1 MTAQGVLGLSENT
14 SNSKE
19 STMRAA
25 LTSLALLLPLF
36 AALPAAAQDAAAGER
51 SFAKCRACHQI
62 GEGARNLVGPE
73 LNGLI
78 GRHSGSVE
86 GYSYSAA
93 NKNSGLTWDE
103 ATFAEY
109 IKDPKAKIPGT
120 KMIFAGIKN
129 EKEIKDLTAFL
140 KQFGRDGKKL

>member
-1 MTAQGVLGLSENT
+1 
-14 SNSKE
+14 
-19 STMRAA
+19 MRAV
-25 LTSLALLLPLF
+25 LSSLVVLLPFL
-36 AALPAAAQDAAAGER
+36 AQPAAAQDASAGER

-78 GRHSGSVE
+78 GRHSGAVD

-120 KMIFAGIKN
+120 KMIFAGIKG

-140 KQFGRDGKKL
+140 KQFDKDGKKL

>member
-1 MTAQGVLGLSENT
+1 
-14 SNSKE
+14 
-19 STMRAA
+19 MRA
-25 LTSLALLLPLF
+25 LLSSLVLLLPQ
-36 AALPAAAQDAAAGER
+36 PAAAQDISAGER

-78 GRHSGSVE
+78 GRHSGAVE
-86 GYSYSAA
+86 GYSYSNA

-120 KMIFAGIKN
+120 KMIFFGIKS

-140 KQFGRDGKKL
+140 KQFDKDGKKL

>member
-1 MTAQGVLGLSENT
+1 MPQPCDSRVNKNASKSKDVIMRVILS
-14 SNSKE
+14 
-19 STMRAA
+19 
-25 LTSLALLLPLF
+25 SLVLLLPVL
-36 AALPAAAQDAAAGER
+36 ALPAAAQDISAGER
-51 SFAKCRACHQI
+51 SFAKCRACHQV

-78 GRHSGSVE
+78 GRHSGAVE

-103 ATFAEY
+103 ATFADY
-109 IKDPKAKIPGT
+109 IKDPRAKIPGT
-120 KMIFAGIKN
+120 KMIFVGIKS

-140 KQFGRDGKKL
+140 KQFDKDGKKS

>member
-1 MTAQGVLGLSENT
+1 
-14 SNSKE
+14 
-19 STMRAA
+19 MRAI
-25 LTSLALLLPLF
+25 LSSLALLLPVLTHS
-36 AALPAAAQDAAAGER
+36 AMAQDISAGER
-51 SFAKCRACHQI
+51 SFAKCRACHQL

-78 GRHSGSVE
+78 GRHSGAVE
-86 GYSYSAA
+86 GYSYSTA

-120 KMIFAGIKN
+120 KMIFVGIKS
-129 EKEIKDLTAFL
+129 EKEIRDLTAFL
-140 KQFGRDGKKL
+140 KQFDKDGKKS

>member
-1 MTAQGVLGLSENT
+1 
-14 SNSKE
+14 
-19 STMRAA
+19 MRAI
-25 LTSLALLLPLF
+25 LSSLVLVLPFLSQ
-36 AALPAAAQDAAAGER
+36 PAAAQDASAGER

-78 GRHSGSVE
+78 GRHSGAVE

-109 IKDPKAKIPGT
+109 IKDPRTKIPGT
-120 KMIFAGIKN
+120 KMIFAGIKS
-129 EKEIKDLTAFL
+129 EKEIKDLIAFL
-140 KQFGRDGKKL
+140 KQFDKDGKKL

>member
-1 MTAQGVLGLSENT
+1 MPSSHDSGLNK
-14 SNSKE
+14 NASK
-19 STMRAA
+19 SKDVIMRAI
-25 LTSLALLLPLF
+25 LSGLVLLLPLITQ
-36 AALPAAAQDAAAGER
+36 PAAAQDAAAGER

-78 GRHSGSVE
+78 GRHSGAVE

-120 KMIFAGIKN
+120 KMIFAGIKG

-140 KQFGRDGKKL
+140 KQFDKDGKKL